1 MQYEVRLAGF
11 PDLVCLCRAGGG
23 GSRRTGFIFGPRMP
37 SMNLASLLLEL
48 KALLAD
54 PEANFDRITELLER
68 HQGLAEYEVARFYV
82 SRVWQA
88 PAERRLRSVDARER
102 LKGVRQLPLLFSS
115 TTAARFLR
123 QRVKDPDSRVAQAAR
138 AAVRR
143 LGLSDVAPP
152 DLRGDPRRPSR
163 GVGGW
168 NPTGWNFGLFGTELL
183 GHRARRV
190 TRPPP
195 TSGELPVLRTRAE
208 VAELVG
214 VAEPELDALMRPGSE
229 SGSGYVEFEVPK
241 RSGGVRRIA
250 APRQKLKEVQ
260 RVLLDKVLARMT
272 PHPAAHG
279 FIEGRS
285 TVSNAEPHVGAT
297 AVVRV
302 DIEDFFPT
310 VHYRRVKGLF
320 LAHGYGEEVS
330 GVLAGLTTHRAKLP
344 DGTVVW
350 PGVLPQGAPTS
361 PAIANLICRRMDAR
375 LTALARKFGATYTRY
390 ADDLSFSF
398 REPPERLGRFFWWL
412 NAILQQEGF
421 AENSG
426 KRRVMRQGTRQRVT
440 GLTVNQKVSVPRE
453 ERRRFKAILAN
464 CRKHG
469 VASQARGRPDFE
481 RWLEGYAAYVRMVHP
496 ELGARWQGEVK
507 ELLSR

>member
-1 MQYEVRLAGF
+1 MQYEVRLAGY

-23 GSRRTGFIFGPRMP
+23 GSRSTGFAVSRSECTF
-37 SMNLASLLLEL
+37 MNLASLLLEL
-48 KALLAD
+48 KPLLAD
-54 PEANFDRITELLER
+54 PEANFDRITELLDR

-82 SRVWQA
+82 RRVWQA
-88 PAERRLRSVDARER
+88 PVESRLRSMDARER
-102 LKGVRQLPLLFSS
+102 LKGIRQLPLLFSS
-115 TTAARFLR
+115 ATAARLLR
-123 QRVKDPDSRVAQAAR
+123 QRVKDPDTRVAQAAR
-138 AAVRR
+138 ASVRR
-143 LGLSDVAPP
+143 LGLADVSLP
-152 DLRGDPRRPSR
+152 DRRVKPGRSAGSIGR
-163 GVGGW
+163 W
-168 NPTGWNFGLFGTELL
+168 NPTGWNFGLFGNELY
-183 GHRARRV
+183 GFSRKAK
-190 TRPPP
+190 RPPP
-195 TSGELPVLRTRAE
+195 RVGELPELRTRAD

-214 VAEPELDALMRPGSE
+214 VEENALDALMRPGTE

-241 RSGGVRRIA
+241 RTGGVRRIS

-260 RVLLDKVLARMT
+260 RALLDKVLARMT

-320 LAHGYGEEVS
+320 LAYGYGDEVA
-330 GVLAGLTTHRAKLP
+330 GVLAGLTTHRTKLP
-344 DGTVVW
+344 DGTVAW

-361 PAIANLICRRMDAR
+361 PAIANLVCRRMDAR
-375 LTALARKFGATYTRY
+375 LTALAKKFSAIYTRY

-421 AENSG
+421 AENG
-426 KRRVMRQGTRQRVT
+426 KKRRVMRQGSRQRVT
-440 GLTVNQKVSVPRE
+440 GLTVNQKVSIPRE

-464 CRKHG
+464 CRHHG
-469 VASQARGRPDFE
+469 VAAQARGRPDFE

-496 ELGARWQGEVK
+496 ELGARWQREVK
-507 ELLSR
+507 ELLAR